1 MSSHSYCANYYGSI
15 NCHNTV
21 MKFGDRCALCTVR
34 WYSERWHYKLTKAQA
49 QKNYINTSSAELLEN
64 GLPQANQQWV
74 ENVKR
79 EQLRR
84 EEEKSRRAR
93 VSRTSSG
100 MVR

>member
-21 MKFGDRCALCTVR
+21 MKFGDRCALCT
-34 WYSERWHYKLTKAQA
+34 
-49 QKNYINTSSAELLEN
+49 KNYINTSSAELLEN